1 MEIMKIII
9 SLNFLTITY
18 NIDNNDNDN
27 NDNTNKPPIRIT

>member
-1 MEIMKIII
+1 MQIPTHEMK
-9 SLNFLTITY
+9 TITY